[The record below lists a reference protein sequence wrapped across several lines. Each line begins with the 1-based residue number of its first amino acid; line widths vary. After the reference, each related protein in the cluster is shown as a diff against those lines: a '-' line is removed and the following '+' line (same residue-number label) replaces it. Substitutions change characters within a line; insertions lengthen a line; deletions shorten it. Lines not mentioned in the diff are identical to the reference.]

1 MIRVYVFKDGQKQ
14 ISRLIIAGHSG
25 YAQRGQDIVCAAVSG
40 AAGVLISGFDKDPY
54 LKGCYKVR
62 QAGTYMCFTMP
73 RLAGDASQIRAEAL
87 LDSFYRFIKG
97 LQRQYN
103 NYITVL
109 EREVR

>member
-54 LKGCYKVR
+54 L
-62 QAGTYMCFTMP
+62 
-73 RLAGDASQIRAEAL
+73 
-87 LDSFYRFIKG
+87 
-97 LQRQYN
+97 
-103 NYITVL
+103 
-109 EREVR
+109 